1 MLRAVRG
8 AWYEVAGSNESE
20 PEEVGVDNFILLV
33 ACFVIGMLLRRSGR
47 LPDNAHAALNG
58 FVIHVSLPA
67 LTLLYVHDLKLDL
80 SLLFPVAMAWVM
92 FGVGFVFF
100 KMVGKIWALPA
111 GTVGALTLT
120 GSLANTSFIGL
131 PMIETFYG
139 QQGLA
144 LGILIDQMGTYMVLS
159 TLGILV
165 AALYGQGA
173 GISARA
179 VAMKVLTFAPFVA
192 FLLALVL
199 IPVHYPDWLTG
210 LLRRLGTTL
219 VPLALVSVGYQ
230 IQWSAVRGKL
240 GELTMGLG
248 FKLLVAPAIIAL
260 LFAGLLGARGEGI
273 QITIFEAAMA
283 PQIGA
288 AIVAVDHDL
297 DPPLVTLMVGIGI
310 PLSFLTLPLWWQFL
324 KIFAA

>member
-1 MLRAVRG
+1 M
-8 AWYEVAGSNESE
+8 
-20 PEEVGVDNFILLV
+20 DNFILLI
-33 ACFVIGMLLRRSGR
+33 ACFIIGMLLRRSGR

-58 FVIHVSLPA
+58 FILHVSLPA
-67 LTLLYVHDLKLDL
+67 LTLLYVHDLRMNT
-80 SLLFPVAMAWVM
+80 SLLFPVAMAWLV

-100 KMVGKIWALPA
+100 KIVGRIWSLPA
-111 GTVGALTLT
+111 ATVGALMLT
-120 GSLANTSFIGL
+120 GGLGNTSFIGL

-139 QQGLA
+139 ADGLG

-165 AALYGQGA
+165 AAIYGQGA
-173 GISARA
+173 GLSAGA
-179 VAMKVLTFAPFVA
+179 VVKKVLTFAPFIA
-192 FLLALVL
+192 FLAALL
-199 IPVHYPDWLTG
+199 LMPVQYPAWFTG

-240 GELTMGLG
+240 GELFMGLG
-248 FKLLVAPAIIAL
+248 FKLVVAPAIVAL
-260 LFAGLLGARGEGI
+260 FFAGLLGAHGQAI

-297 DPPLVTLMVGIGI
+297 DPPLITLMVGLGT
-310 PLSFLTLPLWWQFL
+310 PLSFLTLPVWWQFL
-324 KIFAA
+324 KILGG